1 MKRILSLLILL
12 GFYSL
17 TTKAQNRELVTEE
30 DGFQWYRISSET
42 SRGAESIDGATII
55 PLSQ

>member
-17 TTKAQNRELVTEE
+17 TTNAQNRELVTEE

-42 SRGAESIDGATII
+42 SIGAESIDGATII
-55 PLSQ
+55 PLS